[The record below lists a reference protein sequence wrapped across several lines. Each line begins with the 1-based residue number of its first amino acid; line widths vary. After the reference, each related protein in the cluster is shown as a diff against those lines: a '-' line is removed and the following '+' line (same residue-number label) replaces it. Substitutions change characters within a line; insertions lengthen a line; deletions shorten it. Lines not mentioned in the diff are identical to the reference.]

1 MARREAPGLR
11 TSEWLIKASQ
21 CVYYTIAIAQ
31 KENTLSTSRDSL
43 DLVIVAVDPNSIS
56 AELANIT
63 NSKDLTELLVN
74 LVSTSDARVRNFPL
88 PFPNVLNSNL
98 VPFFARGVLYSAG
111 FHRDSTL
118 TMTVVAE
125 TGGVVHLE
133 APPNISEL
141 APGLTNDVELPDG
154 ATEFTG

>member
-1 MARREAPGLR
+1 M
-11 TSEWLIKASQ
+11 
-21 CVYYTIAIAQ
+21 
-31 KENTLSTSRDSL
+31 STSRDSL
-43 DLVIVAVDPNSIS
+43 DLVIVAVDPNSITS
-56 AELANIT
+56 ELADIT
-63 NSKDLTELLVN
+63 DGKGLTELLVR
-74 LVSTSDARVRNFPL
+74 LVSSSDARVRNFPL

-133 APPNISEL
+133 APPNIKEL
-141 APGLTNDVELPDG
+141 APGLTDDLEVGDEQ
-154 ATEFTG
+154 ASTEE